1 MLFLRLGDRQEL
13 QAYDCE
19 FLVTEG
25 LTVRRVYPITCL
37 KDELQDDDADRPPI
51 DLFSAR
57 TPTHNQP
64 TFSNPSSKS

>member
-25 LTVRRVYPITCL
+25 LTVRTGLSDNVS
-37 KDELQDDDADRPPI
+37 EG
-51 DLFSAR
+51 
-57 TPTHNQP
+57 
-64 TFSNPSSKS
+64 